1 MTDSLRAQH
10 IGVIGCRVCGL
21 VVAPGEHDSEHRRCP
36 RCRSALNRRYKRSV
50 ERTWALLFASVIC
63 YIPSHMLPVM
73 EVSSLGQSVHPS
85 TILGG
90 VVDLWGDGSYDVALV
105 ILATSVAI
113 PCAKFFALGIL
124 LMSIQFNWNWARRTR
139 ARLFHLLELVGYW
152 SMLDVLVVGLLASLV
167 KFDALG
173 GIDPGPGIFFFGI
186 SVILTMLAAHSF
198 DPRLIWDSGKGGA

>member
-1 MTDSLRAQH
+1 MTGSLRAQH

-21 VVAPGEHDSEHRRCP
+21 VVAPGGHESTQQRCP
-36 RCRSALNRRYKRSV
+36 RCRSVLHRRHARSV
-50 ERTWALLFASVIC
+50 ERTWALLFASMIC
-63 YIPSHMLPVM
+63 YIPAHMLPVM
-73 EVSSLGQSVHPS
+73 EVSSLGHGAHPS

-90 VVDLWGDGSYDVALV
+90 VIDLWRDDSYDVALV

-113 PCAKFFALGIL
+113 PCAKFFALAFL
-124 LMSIQFNWNWARRTR
+124 LMSVQFSWGWARRTR

-167 KFDALG
+167 QFDALG
-173 GIDPGPGIFFFGI
+173 DIEPGPGIFFFGI

-198 DPRLIWDSGKGGA
+198 DPRLIWDSEKG